1 MEMIYVIIIALALLY
16 LLNRKEGFETPL
28 NISSVNEP
36 SYSSPNSTLDW
47 LSVSDLDYGRL
58 VTTLQGKRDAVSI
71 RNLV

>member
-1 MEMIYVIIIALALLY
+1 MEIIYVIIIALIALY
-16 LLNRKEGFETPL
+16 LLNHKEGYSTVL
-28 NISSVNEP
+28 NISTEQP

-58 VTTLQGKRDAVSI
+58 VSTLQGKKEAVRI

>member
-1 MEMIYVIIIALALLY
+1 MEMIYVIIIALALIY
-16 LLNRKEGFETPL
+16 LLNRKEGFETSL
-28 NISSVNEP
+28 NIANIEQ

-58 VTTLQGKRDAVSI
+58 VTTLQGKKDAVRI

>member
-1 MEMIYVIIIALALLY
+1 MEIIYVIIIALIAFY
-16 LLNRKEGFETPL
+16 LLNRKEGYSKVL
-28 NISSVNEP
+28 NISTEQP

-58 VTTLQGKRDAVSI
+58 VSTLQGKKEAVTI

>member
-1 MEMIYVIIIALALLY
+1 MEIIYVIIIALIVLY
-16 LLNRKEGFETPL
+16 LLNRKEGYSTVL
-28 NISSVNEP
+28 NISTEQP

-58 VTTLQGKRDAVSI
+58 VTTLQGKRDAVAI

>member
-28 NISSVNEP
+28 DISNVQT